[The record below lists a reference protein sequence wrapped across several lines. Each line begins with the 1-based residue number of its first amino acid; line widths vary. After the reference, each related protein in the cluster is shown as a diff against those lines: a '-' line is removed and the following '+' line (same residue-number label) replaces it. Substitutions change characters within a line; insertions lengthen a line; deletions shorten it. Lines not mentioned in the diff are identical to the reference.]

1 MNSQPIPRPS
11 WPAIDISR
19 RPVPRGDEVLNPKAL
34 ELLAEL
40 HRRFNPRRLQLLAL
54 RQRRQAEL
62 DRGQRP
68 DFLAET
74 AHVREGDW
82 RIGPLPADLVDRRV
96 ELTGPP
102 SRQLLLD
109 GLNAEVATFVADFE
123 DACAPTWE
131 NLIAGQVNLADA
143 VRRRL
148 SYSDPTSGRAYDLND
163 RTATLMVRP
172 RGWHLSEKHVQVDGQ
187 PVS

>member
-1 MNSQPIPRPS
+1 MNSPLPCQPS
-11 WPAIDISR
+11 WPAIAISR
-19 RPVPRGDEVLNPKAL
+19 RPVERSGGGLPAGAP
-34 ELLAEL
+34 ELLADL
-40 HRRFNPRRLQLLAL
+40 HQRFNPRRLQLLAL

-131 NLIAGQVNLADA
+131 NLIAGQ
-143 VRRRL
+143 
-148 SYSDPTSGRAYDLND
+148 
-163 RTATLMVRP
+163 
-172 RGWHLSEKHVQVDGQ
+172 
-187 PVS
+187 